1 MEKYYTPEL
10 EELHVGFE
18 YEHKKYDETI
28 MSGIGGNT
36 WFKDIYSI
44 DSFMNK
50 YYTIFD
56 MDLSRIRV
64 KYLNLED
71 IASLGFEHLGS
82 GWFKRGNCRVRKWIQ
97 LEVDIYLWDE
107 DEENGT
113 GDIKFSG
120 NIKNKNE
127 LQQILTQLNIN

>member
-1 MEKYYTPEL
+1 MTEYYTPTI

-18 YEHKKYDETI
+18 YEYEKYDETI

-64 KYLNLED
+64 KYLDRED

-82 GWFKRGNCRVRKWIQ
+82 GWFKQGNCRVRKWIEQ
-97 LEVDIYLWDE
+97 EVDIYLWEE
-107 DEENGT
+107 DEHHSD
-113 GDIKFSG
+113 GDIIFRG
-120 NIKNKNE
+120 NIKNKSE
-127 LQQILTQLNIN
+127 LKKLLTQLNIK